1 MQSGIERHING
12 GDQVEKLVLVDV
24 AVSKRREREREIFR
38 QKIMART
45 TEIPLYAE
53 IDKTSLVN

>member
-1 MQSGIERHING
+1 M
-12 GDQVEKLVLVDV
+12 VDV

-45 TEIPLYAE
+45 TEIPVYAE